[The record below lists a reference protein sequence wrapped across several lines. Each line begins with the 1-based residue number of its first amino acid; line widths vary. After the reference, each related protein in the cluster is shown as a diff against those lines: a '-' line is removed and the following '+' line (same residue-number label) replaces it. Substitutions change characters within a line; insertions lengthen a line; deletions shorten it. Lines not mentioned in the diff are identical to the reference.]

1 MVKVQRIVSSWE
13 ESLGIQAVVCF
24 RGPFWKSPFDLF
36 WPRPTFILA
45 WCHEARQ
52 LQAPLDLSFEPFL
65 IWACN
70 ALMVLE
76 SKSVR
81 SWATAWCSNFQVEN
95 GTSCRTQNKRLP
107 STCLQG
113 FDLSGHL
120 GILHSEPPLSEF
132 DSGVPTS
139 LPNACHPVQSIES
152 VGFVQNLSKFLSQE
166 TKRLTVSLQL
176 LDVPELLAANC
187 SCIALITLLIRCG
200 TTHQYTASPY
210 NKLWQAQCDLY
221 VVPNRLMLNI

>member
-1 MVKVQRIVSSWE
+1 MVQQFPSRKWHLMQDTEQKITINMFARLCSFRP
-13 ESLGIQAVVCF
+13 LG
-24 RGPFWKSPFDLF
+24 DL
-36 WPRPTFILA
+36 
-45 WCHEARQ
+45 
-52 LQAPLDLSFEPFL
+52 
-65 IWACN
+65 
-70 ALMVLE
+70 AL
-76 SKSVR
+76 R
-81 SWATAWCSNFQVEN
+81 A
-95 GTSCRTQNKRLP
+95 
-107 STCLQG
+107 
-113 FDLSGHL
+113 
-120 GILHSEPPLSEF
+120 PLSEL

-152 VGFVQNLSKFLSQE
+152 VRFVQNLSKFLSQE